1 MAIASQ
7 STLQALDFLDRALNR
22 NFQESEAQ
30 KDRASRLM
38 AMKVQSDENEL
49 NRLNNLV
56 QMKSNQ
62 LADINQK
69 FASTIGTVE
78 KISDEQKA
86 NGIKTDAVK
95 LLQRKASGY
104 ADERAYQLEQLNRL
118 DNEIQSRVNDIGLW
132 SEAGMRIAPEMF
144 QKYKKADKRKGINEE
159 SILSPEE
166 MQMAFKDVFSSDKYS
181 GLDVRQQ
188 DIVKG
193 AMLSA
198 SQGLGQDEFKRRYD
212 EAMLSLNQFEAATAR
227 MRLTGEISSANL
239 QASVQPLIDEY
250 KQKQPGVTAA
260 LKLAGYED
268 DSFLYNPDIL
278 TKSTSTI
285 GAMDILST
293 NIGDVAKELADEY
306 AGMLPFGG
314 DASDDL
320 RKYLDAY
327 TTAKSNNDYAAQKKA
342 GYAIA
347 NYIAD
352 EGSPAEFEG
361 NSKKIGALY
370 RMVDGFS
377 ILKRIQTKL
386 DGLEYDPNQM
396 PSGGTNPNTQ
406 QTGQPTRGASG
417 SWEPQGVMT
426 TWWDAMGSG
435 RAPGLIDIATGNKP
449 PESRIGPNGQKIVDF
464 GKNIIADQLMKLEV
478 SGSMI
483 KSGLGN
489 IDNVIGGPD
498 FNLKQSALKGDK
510 TAEKKLLDMGY
521 TKIYTTKGGKRVPID
536 YVKKG
541 K

>member
-69 FASTIGTVE
+69 FAATIGIVG

-132 SEAGMRIAPEMF
+132 SEAGQRIAPEMF
-144 QKYKKADKRKGINEE
+144 QKYKKADKRRGINEE
-159 SILSPEE
+159 SILSTEE

-181 GLDVRQQ
+181 GLDTRQQ

-212 EAMLSLNQFEAATAR
+212 EAILSLNQFEAATAR

-250 KQKQPGVTAA
+250 KQKQPAVSAA

-285 GAMDILST
+285 GAMDILAT
-293 NIGDVAKELADEY
+293 NIGDVADELSDENPWMFGLFADTSNKLSGY
-306 AGMLPFGG
+306 LKQYNAAK
-314 DASDDL
+314 DA
-320 RKYLDAY
+320 
-327 TTAKSNNDYAAQKKA
+327 NDYAAQKKA

-347 NYIAD
+347 NYMATEAD
-352 EGSPAEFEG
+352 PSEFEG
-361 NSKKIGALY
+361 NGKKIRSLF
-370 RMVDGFS
+370 MMTDGFN
-377 ILKRIQTKL
+377 ILRRIQTKL

-396 PSGGTNPNTQ
+396 PSGGTNPATP
-406 QTGQPTRGASG
+406 QTGQPTNQPSTGSSFWEAFDKSASSIGSIMMNKSATNIGAG
-417 SWEPQGVMT
+417 LQNEMNYMANRNPNAVLGVLNNL
-426 TWWDAMGSG
+426 AAG
-435 RAPGLIDIATGNKP
+435 GLNA
-449 PESRIGPNGQKIVDF
+449 
-464 GKNIIADQLMKLEV
+464 
-478 SGSMI
+478 
-483 KSGLGN
+483 
-489 IDNVIGGPD
+489 IDNAISGPD